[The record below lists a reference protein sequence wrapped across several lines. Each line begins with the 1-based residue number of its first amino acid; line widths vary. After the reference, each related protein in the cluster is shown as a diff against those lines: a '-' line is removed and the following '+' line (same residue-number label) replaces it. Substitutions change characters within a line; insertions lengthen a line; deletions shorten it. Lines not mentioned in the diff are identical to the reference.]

1 MGSGCSSFMQSLQ
14 PPEKRLPKV
23 VTRPESRNFNNQSI
37 HGISKPPA
45 PHPLSISRVLGVT
58 AKQPPVGI
66 DISSKSSV
74 DILRANS
81 FWSHEDDDR
90 INDVINHWKAVE
102 VLYLKVLI

>member
-1 MGSGCSSFMQSLQ
+1 MQSLQ
-14 PPEKRLPKV
+14 PPEKKV
-23 VTRPESRNFNNQSI
+23 SKIVARQNSSRNLNNQSN

-45 PHPLSISRVLGVT
+45 PHPMSISRVLGVT
-58 AKQPPVGI
+58 AKQPPAGI

-102 VLYLKVLI
+102 ILYLKVLS